1 MKTLK
6 QTSQFKKDLKK
17 IQNQPK
23 KISALET
30 VLKLLSQTGTL
41 PKEYRPHWLTG
52 DYKGYMECHIESDF
66 LLIWIDENAD
76 LIKLVSDPINVI
88 PDPIKNMPVDPITER
103 LYQAIRENNRL
114 NYAEYGALLG
124 VSEATIKRRLGAL
137 RKAGMIIR
145 VGSNKTGHWE
155 MTDLGIR
162 KEEGV

>member
-66 LLIWIDENAD
+66 LLIWIDE
-76 LIKLVSDPINVI
+76 KL
-88 PDPIKNMPVDPITER
+88 T
-103 LYQAIRENNRL
+103 
-114 NYAEYGALLG
+114 
-124 VSEATIKRRLGAL
+124 
-137 RKAGMIIR
+137 
-145 VGSNKTGHWE
+145 
-155 MTDLGIR
+155 
-162 KEEGV
+162 